1 MERTYMEFP
10 IFKTK
15 IKGLTEKNACVF
27 DLNNPKERKEYFEL
41 KAGKEIEKIRDY
53 FRKGNTFIAYLL
65 GKKNSGK
72 GTYSKMFAEIV
83 APQKIEHL
91 SVGDMIRE
99 VDQELKNKKKKKELT
114 LFLEKN
120 YRGRDSIKEIIS
132 VLTKRSTKTLLP
144 TELILTLLKREI
156 EKKQKKTIFI
166 DGFPRDLDQI
176 NFTLFFRDLIGY
188 RDDPDLFVLIDVPEK
203 VIDERIKYRRVCP
216 LCQTSRNLKLLPSSK
231 IGYLQKKKEFYLIC
245 DNPNCQEIKM
255 IAKEGDEKGIK
266 PIKKRLKKEEELI
279 SRAVSLYGIPKVF
292 LRNSVP
298 QKLAGQYI
306 DDYEITPEY
315 YYQWNK
321 KEKKAIIKEKPWL
334 VLDNE
339 NQLSYSLLPPP
350 VVVSLI
356 KQINNVLNL

>member
-1 MERTYMEFP
+1 
-10 IFKTK
+10 
-15 IKGLTEKNACVF
+15 
-27 DLNNPKERKEYFEL
+27 
-41 KAGKEIEKIRDY
+41 
-53 FRKGNTFIAYLL
+53 
-65 GKKNSGK
+65 
-72 GTYSKMFAEIV
+72 
-83 APQKIEHL
+83 
-91 SVGDMIRE
+91 
-99 VDQELKNKKKKKELT
+99 
-114 LFLEKN
+114 
-120 YRGRDSIKEIIS
+120 
-132 VLTKRSTKTLLP
+132 
-144 TELILTLLKREI
+144 
-156 EKKQKKTIFI
+156 
-166 DGFPRDLDQI
+166 
-176 NFTLFFRDLIGY
+176 
-188 RDDPDLFVLIDVPEK
+188 
-203 VIDERIKYRRVCP
+203 
-216 LCQTSRNLKLLPSSK
+216 
-231 IGYLQKKKEFYLIC
+231 
-245 DNPNCQEIKM
+245 M